1 MGTTLASV
9 MTTPADP
16 NKKSHDVVIKLVKL
30 ASYQINLRSFHPN
43 TQFEAKGFFFH
54 GDDRGFS
61 LGKSFFDPKTTNI
74 PPKSVSSRVW
84 SRSNINL
91 EQINKSQSLKKIFL
105 LNLTLQGH

>member
-16 NKKSHDVVIKLVKL
+16 NKKRHDVVIKMVKL

-54 GDDRGFS
+54 GDNRGFS
-61 LGKSFFDPKTTNI
+61 LGKSYFLTKANQKLPVGGVT
-74 PPKSVSSRVW
+74 SRVW
-84 SRSNINL
+84 SQSNINL
-91 EQINKSQSLKKIFL
+91 AQMNQSQSLAKPIVE
-105 LNLTLQGH
+105 